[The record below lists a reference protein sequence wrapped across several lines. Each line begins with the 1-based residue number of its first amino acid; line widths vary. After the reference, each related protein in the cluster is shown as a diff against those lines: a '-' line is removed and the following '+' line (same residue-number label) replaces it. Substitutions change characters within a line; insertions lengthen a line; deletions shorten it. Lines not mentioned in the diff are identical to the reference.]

1 MSIERSTQNSQGK
14 PRLKTCKPED
24 HIRELAEYNN
34 EDRKG
39 IRYRE
44 KLYATSEIGRGGF
57 GTVYKGHKCI
67 ERDDK
72 WTCIIK
78 EPLAIKVLD
87 SPTESGSAYKYSKG
101 SRRAQMECDA
111 HKYLK
116 NIECVVT
123 PKMLPK
129 KISQNHQTI
138 LVMEYC
144 DHGDLDKYMKKS
156 GKKDLKEPNEFL
168 AKKLVKSVVK
178 GLQALYEQNFFHRD
192 VKASNV
198 FVTGSIEDPTFKLGD
213 FGLVAKLGERNRD
226 VCGTPTAMAPE
237 MDGKQVYSEKV
248 DIWSLGI
255 LMYSKL
261 IGRNPYAFDAKADTQ
276 TRIKA
281 ITQPLSLNDAPISDN
296 AKDLLSLM
304 LQKNPDHR
312 IDLRGI
318 ENHPFLRNDPSRQ
331 IAAGTTTS
339 DSGFVTSSTLL
350 SGYDHHYN
358 LAPSTRTKFAPL
370 HELPETSHRAHAIS
384 LSSIQPRGS
393 IIGNFCLVKHS
404 LSFC

>member
-14 PRLKTCKPED
+14 PRCDPIRD
-24 HIRELAEYNN
+24 HIRELPEYVN

-39 IRYRE
+39 IQYRE
-44 KLYATSEIGRGGF
+44 KLCFTSEIDRGGF
-57 GTVYKGHKCI
+57 GTVYKGHKSI
-67 ERDDK
+67 FRDDK
-72 WTCIIK
+72 WACIIK

-123 PKMLPK
+123 PKMLPT

-144 DHGDLDKYMKKS
+144 EHGDLNKYMRKS
-156 GKKDLKEPNEFL
+156 SKKDLREPNEFL

-192 VKASNV
+192 VKARNV

-261 IGRNPYAFDAKADTQ
+261 IGRNPFAFDAKADTQ

-404 LSFC
+404 LSFY